1 MPRLAAMLGAL
12 KILFLLTEPPLE
24 VENLAMVLEPLIWSA
39 WNQEHFD
46 PTFISQT
53 AISTCTVQTLPQN
66 LLLLYSGHTKM
77 LCGHTVQFVMHA
89 QIHYMT
95 MKMSRI
101 SKLKILEEQ
110 YIRKRKA
117 SVVTNMVAIANFE
130 NFGKNIEPKTKS
142 LYEYCNRRLKRYI

>member
-24 VENLAMVLEPLIWSA
+24 VENLARVLEPSIWSA
-39 WNQEHFD
+39 WNHEHFD

-53 AISTCTVQTLPQN
+53 AIRTFTVQTVPQN
-66 LLLLYSGHTKM
+66 LLLVYSGHTKM
-77 LCGHTVQFVMHA
+77 LCGHTVQFVTHA
-89 QIHYMT
+89 QNHYMS

-117 SVVTNMVAIANFE
+117 SAVRPTI
-130 NFGKNIEPKTKS
+130 
-142 LYEYCNRRLKRYI
+142 